1 MFNIK
6 YFYRGGY
13 LKISNKLGNV
23 IKQYRKKAGLTQP
36 QLAELLHVSFSTLRR
51 WETYGD
57 YPRID
62 ELQRLCDVLGCSE
75 AELLNGAAMQDWE
88 LRLLVKRG
96 DPTSKGVID
105 LTGKT
110 VTSTLELSDL
120 AMGITLSASYDLWED
135 DEKFEGLIEQLRKKR
150 ATGLKTRRED
160 WE

>member
-1 MFNIK
+1 MSVFMVDSIA
-6 YFYRGGY
+6 FSQR
-13 LKISNKLGNV
+13 LCEL
-23 IKQYRKKAGLTQP
+23 RKKAGLTQDE
-36 QLAELLHVSFSTLRR
+36 LADRVNVSVMTVRR
-51 WETYGD
+51 WEWGKRI
-57 YPRID
+57 PRATEMQLLI
-62 ELQRLCDVLGCSE
+62 E
-75 AELLNGAAMQDWE
+75 ALNVTANELLNGSEEQDWE